1 MYLGKATGG
10 LIELDSFQLPQMKMV
25 QPNELVKLISTY
37 HSSDLWDELPS
48 RKIVYVQP
56 IEQAKQEKWKDE
68 EGIAVFL
75 DQLERL
81 KIQPEQNQKK
91 ENKRSSTNFSS
102 NSQPEIKQAHEQ
114 SIRVTYPPKSPTPP
128 KIDNKPNLSFNPT
141 TKLNQDL
148 DVP

>member
-1 MYLGKATGG
+1 MRT
-10 LIELDSFQLPQMKMV
+10 V

-56 IEQAKQEKWKDE
+56 IEQAKQEKWKDG

-91 ENKRSSTNFSS
+91 SNKRSPN
-102 NSQPEIKQAHEQ
+102 NSQ
-114 SIRVTYPPKSPTPP
+114 S
-128 KIDNKPNLSFNPT
+128 NFNL
-141 TKLNQDL
+141 KLNKL
-148 DVP
+148 MSKA